1 MNIHQLANQLA
12 REVQEGDEISMESFD
27 SFFGYLSA
35 FKNKLSV
42 QLSKLFNEDFKAL
55 DVTPETYAK
64 LESLLTQK
72 GLDYADIAKVVVYRP
87 EAMTSPMVDF
97 TKELYQ
103 QFALMGSLQDRL
115 YKPAISWFAQAAS
128 RDEFMEKV
136 WKDKNLLMVDVEKL
150 QKEMRRHYKNDRG
163 REGPDMESVAKLY
176 GSLRQFD
183 QTQQNLHL
191 LAEAGKQFDL
201 KILKHAEETLSMY
214 IMELIKAT
222 GERQEEGQEIKD
234 IPEGTRKRLAEVLRH
249 IAMETEYFSTLTFLA
264 TTAITSWNDSIDKIE
279 AASDELKKEKQK

>member
-35 FKNKLSV
+35 FRNKLSV
-42 QLSKLFNEDFKAL
+42 QITKLFNEDFKAL

-64 LESLLTQK
+64 LESLLSQK
-72 GLDYADIAKVVVYRP
+72 GLDYNDIAKVVIYRP

-115 YKPAISWFAQAAS
+115 YRPAISWFAQAAS

-201 KILKHAEETLSMY
+201 KILKDAEETLSMH

-222 GERQEEGQEIKD
+222 DERQEEGQEIKD

-249 IAMETEYFSTLTFLA
+249 IAMETEYFSSLTFLA
-264 TTAITSWNDSIDKIE
+264 TTAITSWNDSLAKIE
-279 AASDELKKEKQK
+279 AASDELKKEK